1 MTLATEYVRVTRKIF
16 EMYHEMGNAVLERL
30 STEELHYCPSSGS
43 NSIAVLVKHMSGNML
58 SRFTDFLTTDGEK
71 EWRDRDGEFVD
82 TLGDKAD
89 IKSAWQNGWNCLFAA
104 LDSLTDEVVESGK
117 AVIRQEPHSIVAAF
131 NRQLAHYACHVGQMV
146 YIAKV
151 VQNEDWKSLSIPKGQ
166 SKSWNKPFLK

>member
-1 MTLATEYVRVTRKIF
+1 MSLATEYVRVSRKIF
-16 EMYHEMGNAVLERL
+16 EMYKGMGDAVLERL
-30 STEELHYCPSSGS
+30 SAEELHYRPSPGS

-58 SRFTDFLTTDGEK
+58 SRFTDFLSSDGEK

-89 IKSAWQNGWNCLFAA
+89 IKAAWDKGWNCLFAA
-104 LDSLTDEVVESGK
+104 LDSLTDDLVENGK
-117 AVIRQEPHSIVAAF
+117 AIIRQEPHSVVAAF
-131 NRQLAHYACHVGQMV
+131 NRQQAHYACHVGQMV

-166 SKSWNKPFLK
+166 SKGWAKPFLK